1 MESFFSFFEKAP
13 FQYGLGKKVLG
24 KHVTLNEL
32 SDIHK
37 NQFFTKARAL
47 CKFL

>member
-1 MESFFSFFEKAP
+1 MESFFSFFVKAP

-24 KHVTLNEL
+24 KHVTSNEL
-32 SDIHK
+32 SHIHK
-37 NQFFTKARAL
+37 NQFLTEVRAL

>member
-13 FQYGLGKKVLG
+13 FQYGLGQKVSG

-32 SDIHK
+32 SRIYK
-37 NQFFTKARAL
+37 NQFLTEARAL